1 MSIFTYN
8 KYRTVE
14 SRANM
19 NNRKAEF
26 ILGIIGS
33 SLAAVG
39 ILFTGMITLLMVLAT
54 SADHGMMTQDDIIG
68 ISFGIGFVGLNLLLA
83 IVSCV
88 FGFIASF
95 KLKSGVNV
103 KGWSILLIVIG
114 ALCFFSYGFVTGV
127 LFLIA
132 GIMSV
137 SKRQSEKNQ
146 FDSFE

>member
-1 MSIFTYN
+1 MPIFTYN

-26 ILGIIGS
+26 ILGIVGS

-114 ALCFFSYGFVTGV
+114 ALCFFSYGFITGV

-146 FDSFE
+146 FASFE

>member
-1 MSIFTYN
+1 MPIFTYN

-26 ILGIIGS
+26 ILGIVGS

-54 SADHGMMTQDDIIG
+54 FADHGMMTQDDIIG

-132 GIMSV
+132 GIMSI

>member
-1 MSIFTYN
+1 
-8 KYRTVE
+8 
-14 SRANM
+14 M

-39 ILFTGMITLLMVLAT
+39 VLLTGIITMFVVLAT
-54 SADHGMMTQDDIIG
+54 SADHGMMTQDEIIG
-68 ISFGIGFVGLNLLLA
+68 ISFSIGFIGLNLLLA
-83 IVSCV
+83 LVSCV

-95 KLKSGVNV
+95 KLKNGVNV

-114 ALCFFSYGFVTGV
+114 ALCFFSYGFITGV